1 MGQLRHIGTECNTTM
16 LTVKDCLVLVAT
28 LALTVSCQDQRL
40 EIVPLFDGLTST
52 PGNQFTFQ
60 PQPAVPGLERETE
73 LTSPSPSLNLQAFKA
88 VPIAAPPTATIPP
101 AVPHPSLKDKLSLTT
116 PQTTTSPPP
125 PPSPPSPPTTTTPPP
140 PPPSPPTALPTTTTP
155 PPSPTTTAAP
165 PAKTLSVFGSSLPAG
180 RPQNLAELPR
190 QRPQQQQ
197 QQQEL
202 ELFQQQQRQQQQQQQ
217 RQQQQT
223 SRFQT
228 QFNQNPRQEFAPQPP
243 RQRVVQQPGDQS
255 RHPEEF
261 LNRLTEE
268 DKTKFLQQFSYLN
281 LEQQQYA
288 YNQFLST
295 PANVQQFA
303 IKQFLSLDPEVLVF
317 SIQTEI
323 DSERGVQPQRQ
334 ITQPLQP
341 QFNQQ
346 QQQQQQQQQGQ
357 RFNNNNQQQPRQ
369 LSGADA
375 RALQQQENAL
385 NDIIAL
391 QNSLNFPN
399 QS

>member
-125 PPSPPSPPTTTTPPP
+125 PP
-140 PPPSPPTALPTTTTP
+140 PSPPTALPTTTTP

-197 QQQEL
+197 QQQQQQQLEL

-288 YNQFLST
+288 YNQFLSI

-303 IKQFLSLDPEVLVF
+303 I
-317 SIQTEI
+317 
-323 DSERGVQPQRQ
+323 
-334 ITQPLQP
+334 
-341 QFNQQ
+341 
-346 QQQQQQQQQGQ
+346 
-357 RFNNNNQQQPRQ
+357 
-369 LSGADA
+369 
-375 RALQQQENAL
+375 
-385 NDIIAL
+385 
-391 QNSLNFPN
+391 
-399 QS
+399 

>member
-125 PPSPPSPPTTTTPPP
+125 PP
-140 PPPSPPTALPTTTTP
+140 
-155 PPSPTTTAAP
+155 TTTAAP

-197 QQQEL
+197 QQQQQQQLEL

-217 RQQQQT
+217 RQE
-223 SRFQT
+223 FQT
-228 QFNQNPRQEFAPQPP
+228 QFNQNPRQEFAPQPH
-243 RQRVVQQPGDQS
+243 VK
-255 RHPEEF
+255 E
-261 LNRLTEE
+261 
-268 DKTKFLQQFSYLN
+268 
-281 LEQQQYA
+281 
-288 YNQFLST
+288 LS
-295 PANVQQFA
+295 
-303 IKQFLSLDPEVLVF
+303 
-317 SIQTEI
+317 
-323 DSERGVQPQRQ
+323 
-334 ITQPLQP
+334 
-341 QFNQQ
+341 
-346 QQQQQQQQQGQ
+346 
-357 RFNNNNQQQPRQ
+357 
-369 LSGADA
+369 
-375 RALQQQENAL
+375 
-385 NDIIAL
+385 
-391 QNSLNFPN
+391 
-399 QS
+399 

>member
-125 PPSPPSPPTTTTPPP
+125 PPSPP
-140 PPPSPPTALPTTTTP
+140 TALPTTTTP

-197 QQQEL
+197 QQQQQQQLEL
-202 ELFQQQQRQQQQQQQ
+202 ELFQQQQRQQQQQ
-217 RQQQQT
+217 
-223 SRFQT
+223 
-228 QFNQNPRQEFAPQPP
+228 
-243 RQRVVQQPGDQS
+243 
-255 RHPEEF
+255 
-261 LNRLTEE
+261 
-268 DKTKFLQQFSYLN
+268 
-281 LEQQQYA
+281 
-288 YNQFLST
+288 
-295 PANVQQFA
+295 
-303 IKQFLSLDPEVLVF
+303 
-317 SIQTEI
+317 
-323 DSERGVQPQRQ
+323 
-334 ITQPLQP
+334 
-341 QFNQQ
+341 
-346 QQQQQQQQQGQ
+346 
-357 RFNNNNQQQPRQ
+357 
-369 LSGADA
+369 
-375 RALQQQENAL
+375 
-385 NDIIAL
+385 
-391 QNSLNFPN
+391 
-399 QS
+399 